1 MAPCFQ
7 VGEIR
12 FNVPYETLYGSGK
25 HCEVMRA
32 LLRSEGARLRAMRE
46 KTSARKRA
54 ASRPT
59 RKRHRKRG
67 PQ

>member
-32 LLRSEGARLRAMRE
+32 LLRSEGERLR
-46 KTSARKRA
+46 RA
-54 ASRPT
+54 SPVKCDLTQDRPATT
-59 RKRHRKRG
+59 RKRRRK
-67 PQ
+67 